1 MTALAPTVEAF
12 FTQRLAVQRDASPH
26 RRRLS
31 RHAAAVL
38 VFARN
43 RTGTPP
49 SRLDVGDIDATLVAA
64 FLTDLETGRANSVST
79 RNCGSPPSIRYSVT
93 VPEHAESIQRVLAI
107 PAKRHQQNLV
117 CFLTRDKIDALVAA
131 PDHGTWSVAVITP
144 CSRWPS

>member
-1 MTALAPTVEAF
+1 
-12 FTQRLAVQRDASPH
+12 
-26 RRRLS
+26 
-31 RHAAAVL
+31 L

-64 FLTDLETGRANSVST
+64 FLTDLETGRAT
-79 RNCGSPPSIRYSVT
+79 ACPPATAGHRRSSVT

-117 CFLTRDKIDALVAA
+117 CFLTATRSTHWWPRRPITA
-131 PDHGTWSVAVITP
+131 PGRSP
-144 CSRWPS
+144 